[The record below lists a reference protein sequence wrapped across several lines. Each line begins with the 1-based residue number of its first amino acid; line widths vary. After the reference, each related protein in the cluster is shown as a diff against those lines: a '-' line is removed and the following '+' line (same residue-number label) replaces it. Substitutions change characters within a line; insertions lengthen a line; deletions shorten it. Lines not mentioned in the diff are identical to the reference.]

1 MPEPQRTV
9 YVLQSTTRQRRYYTG
24 ITSNLELRL
33 RAHNK
38 GLARHTASGRPWRV
52 VVTVE
57 FADPTAGGAIRDLLE
72 VRLGQDIRGQT
83 PPLTASPD
91 WPCSGWRGAGRSRT
105 TCFSAL

>member
-9 YVLQSTTRQRRYYTG
+9 YVLQSTTRSQRYYTG
-24 ITSNLELRL
+24 ITSNLGLRL

-57 FADPTAGGAIRDLLE
+57 FADPDRAAQFEIYLK
-72 VRLGQDIRGQT
+72 
-83 PPLTASPD
+83 
-91 WPCSGWRGAGRSRT
+91 SGSGRTFAQRH
-105 TCFSAL
+105 FR